1 MTVSKW
7 KSGILVL
14 IVSLLFISS
23 AVRVVSAGENHDQLF
38 VYIGDSLMKTK
49 SGDLDAVSDN
59 IAQFEKEWKMIKT
72 DSEVAKKV
80 DKQLLAVKSAVK
92 NQADAD
98 EIKKQLSA
106 LSSTLITY
114 DTEENPVDKTDYKD
128 RLQALIPLIDELD
141 ATIAEGDFVQA
152 KSQYANLL
160 NQWTDAEVVV
170 REESVASYGKIE
182 TAMAFVR
189 IAITQDPPDSEK
201 ALTNLTELKG
211 LMEDFLAGKVEEE
224 DQKVTY
230 SLGDVTQLLQGSV
243 ADIEKNDIDSAIDQL
258 NEILTIWPNVEGE
271 VSTRDSKLY
280 SDMET
285 KVPTAISLLQSK
297 KIKAE
302 EAKEIVSD
310 LNTRLLPLIDDTSYT
325 TWDAALI
332 LLREGLE
339 ALLIVATLLSFLKKI
354 GQANK
359 QKWIWTGVGA
369 GLAASTIFAVIINI
383 VFSQITAASSR
394 EYIEGITGIV
404 AVLMML
410 TIGLWLHSK
419 SNIHAWNRY
428 IGKRMD
434 QAIAT
439 GSIVS
444 FALISFL
451 SIFREGAETII
462 FYAGMA
468 PYMELKQLLSGIAI
482 AFLILVVIG
491 FIMLRYSVKLPI
503 TLFFKGATIL
513 IYVLAFKI
521 LGVSIHSLQVSQVLK
536 THTITSF
543 PFVEWIGLYPTV
555 ETILPQAVLILLILL
570 ATYWVK
576 KNNSVH
582 ASE

>member
-59 IAQFEKEWKMIKT
+59 IALFEKDWKMIKT

-92 NQADAD
+92 NEADAD

-114 DTEENPVDKTDYKD
+114 DTEENPVDKTVYKD
-128 RLQALIPLIDELD
+128 RLQALIPLIDKLD

-152 KSQYANLL
+152 KSQYTNLR
-160 NQWTDAEVVV
+160 NHWIDAEVVV
-170 REESVASYGKIE
+170 REASVASYGKIE
-182 TAMAFVR
+182 TYMAFVR

-201 ALTNLTELKG
+201 AKTNLSELKG
-211 LMEDFLAGKVEEE
+211 LLEDFLAGKVKEE

-230 SLGDVTQLLQGSV
+230 SLGDVTQLLQGSIT
-243 ADIEKNDIDSAIDQL
+243 DIEKNDVDSAIDQL

-302 EAKEIVSD
+302 EAKDIVSD

-325 TWDAALI
+325 TWDLALI

-354 GQANK
+354 GQADK

-383 VFSQITAASSR
+383 VFSQITGASSR

-468 PYMELKQLLSGIAI
+468 PYMELKQ
-482 AFLILVVIG
+482 
-491 FIMLRYSVKLPI
+491 
-503 TLFFKGATIL
+503 
-513 IYVLAFKI
+513 
-521 LGVSIHSLQVSQVLK
+521 
-536 THTITSF
+536 
-543 PFVEWIGLYPTV
+543 
-555 ETILPQAVLILLILL
+555 
-570 ATYWVK
+570 TY
-576 KNNSVH
+576 
-582 ASE
+582 